1 MLVLRAQVPMR
12 RAGRGLAHCT
22 CAEEVHSVLSGQSR
36 AGSLIQAA
44 LTIAHG
50 SYPAQDT
57 RNVLSTLSLVLYY
70 IKGQH
75 TDCTRQQWLQGFPQA
90 VRGASRKR

>member
-1 MLVLRAQVPMR
+1 M
-12 RAGRGLAHCT
+12 
-22 CAEEVHSVLSGQSR
+22 LSGQDR

-50 SYPAQDT
+50 GIPSSEYSSVL
-57 RNVLSTLSLVLYY
+57 RNVLSTLSQLLYY
-70 IKGQH
+70 TKGQH
-75 TDCTRQQWLQGFPQA
+75 TDCTRQRWFQGFPQA